1 MTVDVYDNQNKKVD
15 SMDLPDNV
23 FSVPWNPELVHQV
36 AISLDANKRRPWA
49 HTKDRGEVSGG
60 GKKPWKQKGTGR
72 ARAGSTRSP
81 IWKGGGV
88 AFGPSK
94 ERNYEKKINKKM
106 KKQALF
112 SALSRK
118 LKDGEVKIIDSFV
131 LTAPKTKECAVILKN
146 LTGGAVMSKSKK
158 PVSTLIVAAK
168 ENKEIKRAG
177 RNINKNSVI
186 YSETLGLAPCLASN
200 FIFFEK
206 NAVAQFIAHYK

>member
-112 SALSRK
+112 SLLSRK
-118 LKDGEVKIIDSFV
+118 FKDGEVKIIDSFV

-146 LTGGAVMSKSKK
+146 LTGGAVVSKSKK